1 MTLGV
6 KRRNMMAAA
15 GAAALVIATA
25 FTSTA
30 AAAQVEVVYATF
42 LDPSD
47 HTDPRAAAQTR
58 MIEAF
63 EAQNPD
69 IKIKLFV
76 DPSGANSARNIK
88 SGLDTPDVWR
98 ATTFQVPEAV
108 ATGNAE
114 PLDALIQR
122 DGVDKTDWLLPLDAA
137 EVHGHIYG
145 LYQDFRIPVLM
156 YRKKMVAA
164 AGVKLPTTWEEV
176 CKEGAKLNHGD
187 VIGYAIPAGANGG
200 AGGAQA
206 LAEFFL
212 SSMLSGE
219 SGHYFE
225 SDNLTPAFS
234 RATLV
239 KALTEIND
247 LFTTCHATA
256 KASLSMGYTEVHNGL
271 RAGTIP
277 WTTFG
282 LYRFDAIR
290 AGGAGDD
297 LGWAPAPSFTAGEKQ
312 TIYGFQLMLNRNSRN
327 KEAAW
332 KFMKFMTGTK
342 AESIAAEGGEVV
354 ARKSAYDAP
363 YFKTAKA
370 ANQVKWAS
378 LIEQRGFIPNYSQLS
393 STFNV
398 IVGNAVQKMVLMGGF
413 TPDQAADEIL
423 KKYAAAIADAK

>member
-1 MTLGV
+1 MNTGM
-6 KRRNMMAAA
+6 KRRAVMTVA
-15 GAAALVIATA
+15 GAAALLTATTVA
-25 FTSTA
+25 STA
-30 AAAQVEVVYATF
+30 AMAQVEVVYATF
-42 LDPSD
+42 LDSSD

-76 DPSGANSARNIK
+76 DASGANSARNIK

-122 DGVDKTDWLLPLDAA
+122 DGIDKNDWLLPLDAA
-137 EVHGHIYG
+137 RVQGHIYG
-145 LYQDFRIPVLM
+145 LYQDFRIPILM
-156 YRKKMVAA
+156 YRKKIVAA
-164 AGVKLPTTWEEV
+164 AGVKLPTTWDEV

-187 VIGYAIPAGANGG
+187 LIGYAIPAGANGG

-206 LAEFFL
+206 LVEFFL
-212 SSMLSGE
+212 SSMLSGG
-219 SGHYFE
+219 SGDYFKP
-225 SDNLTPAFS
+225 DNLTPAFS

-282 LYRFDAIR
+282 LYRFNAIR
-290 AGGAGDD
+290 DGGAGDD
-297 LGWAPAPSFTAGEKQ
+297 LAWAPAPGFTTGEKQ
-312 TIYGFQLMLNRNSRN
+312 TVYGFQLMLNKNSRH

-332 KFMKFMTGTK
+332 KFMQFMTGAK
-342 AESIAAEGGEVV
+342 AEAIAAEAGEVV
-354 ARKSAYDAP
+354 ARKSAYDTP
-363 YFKTAKA
+363 YFKTDKA
-370 ANQVKWAS
+370 ANQVQWAH
-378 LIEQRGFIPNYSQLS
+378 LIEQRGLLPYYSSLS
-393 STFNV
+393 SAFNLV
-398 IVGNAVQKMVLMGGF
+398 AGNAVQKMVLMGGF

-423 KKYAAAIADAK
+423 KKYTAAVAEAK